1 MIDSHVF
8 LWWLADDES
17 LGLSAREL
25 ISDPRN
31 QVVVSAA
38 SIWEISIKH
47 AQGKLEIENDLERL
61 VEDEGFD
68 KRSISHFHAQQAAKL
83 EPIHRDPFD
92 RMLVA
97 QAQAEGL
104 ELMTADLT
112 IPRYGVKAVP
122 ARK

>member
-8 LWWLADDES
+8 LWWLADHES
-17 LGLSAREL
+17 LGSAAREL

-38 SIWEISIKH
+38 SVWEISIKH
-47 AQGKLEIENDLERL
+47 AQGKLDIENDLERL

-68 KRSISHFHAQQAAKL
+68 KLSISLFHAQQAARL
-83 EPIHRDPFD
+83 APIHRDPFD

-112 IPRYGVKAVP
+112 IPQYGVQIVA